1 MNPESNLLLPTTDDR
16 QPGSLVHRGGWS
28 WRRRRPSGGPK
39 SMRLLLALLCPSLF
53 RSSVESFTIRA
64 RTATRGSPPRVQAT
78 SSSEGAEVHQ
88 VDIAIVGSGIGG
100 LCAGAILN
108 TLYNKKVAV
117 YESHYLPGGCA
128 HAFDRGAKTGN
139 STTTFRFD
147 SGPTIVLG
155 CSKKPFNP
163 LQQVLR
169 AVGVDHHVHWIPY
182 DGWGMIEH
190 PGGKINKERRWKLQ
204 VGPGHFER
212 GPLAQFASSSA
223 LDEFEELRRVTAP
236 LVTGAAEI
244 PAMAMRP
251 GDTALVPL
259 LRYLPPLFKII
270 SNGVEASTGPFKP
283 YIDGP
288 LFTVKDKWL
297 RDWLDALAFSLS
309 GLPAARTS
317 AGAMA
322 YVLFRYAQGRCCSG
336 LPQGEDGSRATGL
349 TVRKPNGETI
359 SVMANDGVICNAPVW
374 SLRNLIKNS
383 NALSKLNGGDSSS
396 VRVNPVQSWMT
407 PDKAEPSSGRGSV
420 LRPRQESQREDETSL
435 LEKCDG
441 AELTGSFLHLHVA
454 LDAKG
459 LDLDLLEPHYTVMDR
474 GLEGDDMVIDGVPD
488 DACGELN
495 MIALSNPCV
504 LDKSLSPEGY
514 VILHAY
520 GAANE
525 PYDGVWADG
534 TGSDATI
541 GEGGTPQETNGRY
554 SSSSYEALKSARA
567 APLWR
572 AVESIIPDARERTV
586 LALLG
591 SPKTHERYLRR
602 PKGSFRGLPE
612 GWEHAD
618 PQSPPVR
625 RWRLPGHRNPER
637 RAERSERRER
647 NDLRPRAL
655 ARGGR
660 LGHHARD
667 LIVAHVVLEGRPRPL
682 RVVDRA
688 SERDV
693 FPVDALHEGRPALS
707 PPVARRD
714 LRPERQ
720 HRLSVLHVQG
730 PEDRAQRRLPVRPRQ
745 DPNDVRP
752 DRVAGRHA
760 VDRVGEHP
768 PVVRHGPPVLEP
780 VLRYAQ
786 LPELRPEVREG
797 APLEE
802 LGAPD
807 DRRDRLR
814 VAHVLGDHAV
824 ERHEVRV
831 GEAEEAEEGDE
842 GEDGPPLPARPR
854 ASGLWTGRGTTRRGA
869 PGSRCGLATTWCA
882 NSKPLDSSFVL
893 YWTLRTLSGSGSF
906 DGWGATHFCPEDPA
920 FYEWFSTLKRGWAGG
935 CGAAGA
941 AAPAERRPVTVE
953 ASQILDTMT
962 EE

>member
-1 MNPESNLLLPTTDDR
+1 
-16 QPGSLVHRGGWS
+16 
-28 WRRRRPSGGPK
+28 
-39 SMRLLLALLCPSLF
+39 MRLLLALLCPSLF

-322 YVLFRYAQGRCCSG
+322 YVLFDMHREGAALDYPRGGLGEVVKALAKGVEQKSNDGSVSG
-336 LPQGEDGSRATGL
+336 SVYLKRHVESINFSEDGSRATGL

-383 NALSKLNGGDSSS
+383 NALSKLNGGDSPS

-602 PKGSFRGLPE
+602 PKGSYGAAFEDCLKDGSTPIPNLLLCGDGVFP
-612 GWEHAD
+612 GIGIPSVALSGASAANGMISVLEH
-618 PQSPPVR
+618 
-625 RWRLPGHRNPER
+625 W
-637 RAERSERRER
+637 
-647 NDLRPRAL
+647 RAL
-655 ARGGR
+655 DNLKSEA
-660 LGHHARD
+660 
-667 LIVAHVVLEGRPRPL
+667 LI
-682 RVVDRA
+682 
-688 SERDV
+688 
-693 FPVDALHEGRPALS
+693 
-707 PPVARRD
+707 
-714 LRPERQ
+714 
-720 HRLSVLHVQG
+720 
-730 PEDRAQRRLPVRPRQ
+730 
-745 DPNDVRP
+745 
-752 DRVAGRHA
+752 
-760 VDRVGEHP
+760 
-768 PVVRHGPPVLEP
+768 
-780 VLRYAQ
+780 
-786 LPELRPEVREG
+786 
-797 APLEE
+797 
-802 LGAPD
+802 
-807 DRRDRLR
+807 
-814 VAHVLGDHAV
+814 
-824 ERHEVRV
+824 
-831 GEAEEAEEGDE
+831 
-842 GEDGPPLPARPR
+842 
-854 ASGLWTGRGTTRRGA
+854 
-869 PGSRCGLATTWCA
+869 
-882 NSKPLDSSFVL
+882 
-893 YWTLRTLSGSGSF
+893 
-906 DGWGATHFCPEDPA
+906 
-920 FYEWFSTLKRGWAGG
+920 
-935 CGAAGA
+935 
-941 AAPAERRPVTVE
+941 
-953 ASQILDTMT
+953 
-962 EE
+962 